1 MFRIENLNDN
11 VDATPE
17 TVDIKDLVEELWHD
31 VNGDELYNYDLT
43 ETSVT
48 GNMPI
53 SEMEARRLKWKT
65 GTEDQEKELS
75 DYSLVKLESMRIRVF
90 VVEYKPKN
98 QILNE

>member
-1 MFRIENLNDN
+1 MFRIENLNDD

-65 GTEDQEKELS
+65 NMD
-75 DYSLVKLESMRIRVF
+75 D
-90 VVEYKPKN
+90 
-98 QILNE
+98 

>member
-1 MFRIENLNDN
+1 MFRIENLNDDVFAFPKY
-11 VDATPE
+11 VDMYG
-17 TVDIKDLVEELWHD
+17 LVEPLWQY
-31 VNGDELYNYDLT
+31 VNGDEKYDYDLT

-90 VVEYKPKN
+90 VVEYKPKKTN
-98 QILNE
+98 S

>member
-1 MFRIENLNDN
+1 MFRVENLNDN

-17 TVDIKDLVEELWHD
+17 TVDIKALVEELWND
-31 VNGDELYNYDLT
+31 VNGDEQYNYDLT

-65 GTEDQEKELS
+65 NMDYQELS
-75 DYSLVKLESMRIRVF
+75 NSSIGDTGKSITLESMRIRVF
-90 VVEYKPKN
+90 VVDYNPKS
-98 QILNE
+98 